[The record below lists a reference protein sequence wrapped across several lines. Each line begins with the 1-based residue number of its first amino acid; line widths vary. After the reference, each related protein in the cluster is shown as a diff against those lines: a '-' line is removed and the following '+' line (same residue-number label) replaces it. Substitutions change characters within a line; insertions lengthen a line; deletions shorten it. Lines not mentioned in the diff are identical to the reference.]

1 MQLIQVFVNRSVP
14 AVLVLKLLLR
24 HLTITPL
31 LRVFAH
37 LSCSLFK
44 WRFAKLLHL
53 ESEDHAAEGDPVLV
67 VRNWGNKLR
76 RFRHGLVVRLFIFGL
91 VSFRTALVLECV
103 VEILR
108 HSNIIGISPED

>member
-1 MQLIQVFVNRSVP
+1 MELIQVLVYGSIP
-14 AVLVLKLLLR
+14 TVLVLKLLLR
-24 HLTITPL
+24 NLSITPL

-44 WRFAKLLHL
+44 WRFAELLHL

-67 VRNWGNKLR
+67 VRNWGNKR
-76 RFRHGLVVRLFIFGL
+76 RCFRHGLVVRLFVFGL
-91 VSFRTALVLECV
+91 VPFRTALVLECV

-108 HSNIIGISPED
+108 HSNIISISPED